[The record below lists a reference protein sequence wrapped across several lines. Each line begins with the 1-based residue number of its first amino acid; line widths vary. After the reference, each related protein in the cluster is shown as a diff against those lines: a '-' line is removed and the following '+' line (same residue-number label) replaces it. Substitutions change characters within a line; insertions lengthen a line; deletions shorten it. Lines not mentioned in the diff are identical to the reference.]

1 MALGVFDFFTPRMRN
16 GNGAS
21 PAMETGASDGEP
33 LIEPALVDSP
43 PADVPIKEAPI
54 GEAPTVRPAGPTLG
68 LVLGGGAARGFAHI
82 GVLRALMKR
91 GLSFDVI
98 AGTSIGAMAGG
109 CYAAGHLDDFEE
121 WARSL
126 TRRRVFGYL
135 DFSLSGSGLIGGA
148 RLADKL
154 NTTLGK
160 ITIDELPL
168 RFAAI
173 ATEIGTGHEIW
184 LTRGRLADAVRA
196 SYSLPGVFA
205 PVRVGGRW
213 LMDGALVNPVPVS
226 AARALGARVVVAVNL
241 NADLIGR
248 GSTIASHGSDE
259 SDETVDETTQQSRG
273 LRSMFAAEHSLKR
286 QFLGAAGRPGFSTVM
301 MEAFNIMQD
310 RITRAR
316 LAGDPPDVIINPR
329 LGAIG
334 LIDFHRA
341 DEAIALGAEATE
353 RALDSIGEVITAL
366 A

>member
-1 MALGVFDFFTPRMRN
+1 VFDFFTGRGRPN
-16 GNGAS
+16 GIDAGLYGGEALSGGA
-21 PAMETGASDGEP
+21 
-33 LIEPALVDSP
+33 ALVEP
-43 PADVPIKEAPI
+43 PATNVPIKDAPI
-54 GEAPTVRPAGPTLG
+54 GEGPTVRAAGPTIG

-82 GVLRALMKR
+82 GVLRVLMRR
-91 GLSFDVI
+91 GFKFDVI
-98 AGTSIGAMAGG
+98 SGTSIGAMVGG
-109 CYAAGHLDDFEE
+109 CYAAGHLDVFEE

-148 RLADKL
+148 RLADQL
-154 NTTLGK
+154 HAVFGK
-160 ITIDELPL
+160 MTIDELPL

-184 LTRGRLADAVRA
+184 LTRGRLIDALRA

-226 AARALGARVVVAVNL
+226 AARALGARVVVAINL

-248 GSTIASHGSDE
+248 GSTVAGHGSDE
-259 SDETVDETTQQSRG
+259 NDEPSEIVQQQRG
-273 LRSMFAAEHSLKR
+273 LRSMFTPERTLKR
-286 QFLGAAGRPGFSTVM
+286 QFLGAEGRPGFSTVM

-316 LAGDPPDVIINPR
+316 LAGDPPDVVISPR
-329 LGAIG
+329 LGNIG

-341 DEAIALGAEATE
+341 TEAIEIGAEAAE

-366 A
+366 R

>member
-1 MALGVFDFFTPRMRN
+1 MR
-16 GNGAS
+16 
-21 PAMETGASDGEP
+21 
-33 LIEPALVDSP
+33 
-43 PADVPIKEAPI
+43 
-54 GEAPTVRPAGPTLG
+54 
-68 LVLGGGAARGFAHI
+68 
-82 GVLRALMKR
+82 R
-91 GLSFDVI
+91 GLKFDVV
-98 AGTSIGAMAGG
+98 AGTSIGAMAGA
-109 CYAAGHLDDFEE
+109 CYAAGQLDTFED

-135 DFSLSGSGLIGGA
+135 DFSIAGSGLIGGVKLGD
-148 RLADKL
+148 RLNAAF
-154 NTTLGK
+154 GK
-160 ITIDELPL
+160 MTIDELPL

-184 LTRGRLADAVRA
+184 LTRGRLSDAVRA

-248 GSTIASHGSDE
+248 GATIASHGSDE
-259 SDETVDETTQQSRG
+259 NDDVLAEATPQQRG
-273 LRSMFAAEHSLKR
+273 LRTMFTPERNIKR
-286 QFLGAAGRPGFSTVM
+286 QFLGAEGRPGFSTVM

-316 LAGDPPDVIINPR
+316 LAGDPPDIVISPR
-329 LGAIG
+329 LGGIG

-341 DEAIALGAEATE
+341 NEAIALGQEATE
-353 RALDSIGEVITAL
+353 RVLDSIGEVITAL

>member
-1 MALGVFDFFTPRMRN
+1 VFDFFAGRVRN
-16 GNGAS
+16 GQGAS
-21 PAMETGASDGEP
+21 AAIETTEAEPAGQGG
-33 LIEPALVDSP
+33 ALVD
-43 PADVPIKEAPI
+43 PAHGDVAIKQAPI
-54 GEAPTVRPAGPTLG
+54 GEQPAIRPSGPTLG
-68 LVLGGGAARGFAHI
+68 LALGGGAARGFAHI
-82 GVLRALMKR
+82 GVLRTLLKY
-91 GLSFDVI
+91 GLKFDVI
-98 AGTSIGAMAGG
+98 AGTSIGAIVGG
-109 CYAAGHLDDFEE
+109 CHAAGQLDAFED
-121 WARSL
+121 WARTL

-135 DFSLSGSGLIGGA
+135 DFSIAGSGLIGGV
-148 RLADKL
+148 RLAETLK
-154 NTTLGK
+154 TTLGK

-226 AARALGARVVVAVNL
+226 ACRALGARVVIAVNL

-248 GSTIASHGSDE
+248 GSTISSHGSDA
-259 SDETVDETTQQSRG
+259 SDEPVLEVVPQQRG
-273 LRSMFAAEHSLKR
+273 LRAMFTSERNIRR
-286 QFLGAAGRPGFSTVM
+286 QFLGADGRPGFSTVM

-316 LAGDPPDVIINPR
+316 IAGNPPDMTINPR
-329 LGAIG
+329 LGNVG

-341 DEAIALGAEATE
+341 TEAIAIGTEATE

>member
-1 MALGVFDFFTPRMRN
+1 MFDFFTGRARF
-16 GNGAS
+16 GNDAAEAVDAGTEAEDAVRGGAA
-21 PAMETGASDGEP
+21 PA
-33 LIEPALVDSP
+33 DSRVG
-43 PADVPIKEAPI
+43 DVPIEQAPI
-54 GEAPTVRPAGPTLG
+54 GETPLVRPAGPTLG
-68 LVLGGGAARGFAHI
+68 LALGGGAARGFAHI
-82 GVLRALMKR
+82 GVLRALLNK
-91 GLSFDVI
+91 GLKFDVI

-109 CYAAGHLDDFEE
+109 CFAAGHLDAFEY

-126 TRRRVFGYL
+126 TRRRLFGYL
-135 DFSLSGSGLIGGA
+135 DFSFAGSGLISGA
-148 RLADKL
+148 RLAEHL
-154 NTTLGK
+154 NTTLGAT
-160 ITIDELPL
+160 TIDELPL

-184 LTRGRLADAVRA
+184 LTRGRLADALRA

-226 AARALGARVVVAVNL
+226 ACRALGARVVVAVNL

-248 GSTIASHGSDE
+248 GSTISSHGSDA
-259 SDETVDETTQQSRG
+259 SDEPVLQIVPQQRG
-273 LRSMFAAEHSLKR
+273 LRAMFTSERTIKR
-286 QFLGAAGRPGFSTVM
+286 QFLGTDERPGFSTVM

-329 LGAIG
+329 LGGVG

-341 DEAIALGAEATE
+341 AEAIEIGAEATE
-353 RALDSIGEVITAL
+353 RALDAIGEVITAL
-366 A
+366 G